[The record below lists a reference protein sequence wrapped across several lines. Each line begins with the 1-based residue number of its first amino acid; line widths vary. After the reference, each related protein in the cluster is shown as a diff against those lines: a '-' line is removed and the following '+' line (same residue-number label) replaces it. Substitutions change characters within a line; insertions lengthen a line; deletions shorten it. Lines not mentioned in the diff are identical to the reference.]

1 MPLPREERYTYA
13 DLLRWDEGERW
24 ELIDGV
30 PYMLASP
37 SLPHQMI
44 VGAIYRQV
52 SAYLDGKTCLPILSP
67 FDVRLFETQ
76 DSTDND
82 VDTVV
87 VPDMTIVCDRSKLDN
102 RGCKGAPDMVVE
114 VLSPSTQR
122 QDRLVKLNLYQKAG
136 VREYWIVDPDSK
148 TVQVFLLKDGL
159 LQITE
164 VYSAED
170 RAKVNVL
177 DDCVVDLKQV
187 FEN

>member
-1 MPLPREERYTYA
+1 MPLPKETHYSYA
-13 DLLRWDEGERW
+13 DLLNWGEGERW

-44 VGAIYRQV
+44 IGEIYRQI
-52 SAYLDGKTCLPILSP
+52 STYLRGKTCLPILSP
-67 FDVRLFETQ
+67 FDVRLFETE

-87 VPDMTIVCDRSKLDN
+87 VPDMTIVCDRSKLDD

-122 QDRLVKLNLYQKAG
+122 QDRMVKLNLYQKAG
-136 VREYWIVDPDSK
+136 VREYWIVEPDSK
-148 TVQVFLLKDGL
+148 IVQVYLLRDGL
-159 LQITE
+159 LQISE
-164 VYSAED
+164 VYSADEQ
-170 RAKVNVL
+170 AKVNVL
-177 DDCVVDLKQV
+177 DACYVDLQQV
-187 FEN
+187 FE